1 MKDMDKTEENLIEE
15 TASEEKKSRLNT
27 SVLKKLVE
35 EDDGKASKDKED
47 NGSFVEIEENK
58 SEDKKEDKKKAAPR
72 KKTSADKYLKS
83 EVYDSRKKNKKL
95 RKFFNNALVV
105 LAAIVLGYALT
116 TFCFCTVYMSGP
128 SMEKT
133 LSHGDELIMS
143 KLAYLVGN
151 VERYDI
157 VAIQKLGSTEYY
169 DIKRVIGLP
178 GDTVSVVGG
187 VLIVNGKQVD
197 TELPSYYVDSLGRL
211 SKPVELG
218 KDEYFVLGDNPDY
231 SVDSRFVNFGNI
243 LKSEIKGKIIYRILP
258 TSKSGRIKAIED

>member
-72 KKTSADKYLKS
+72 KKTLADKYLKS

-157 VAIQKLGSTEYY
+157 VAICSFFEYEYSHSSTN
-169 DIKRVIGLP
+169 
-178 GDTVSVVGG
+178 S
-187 VLIVNGKQVD
+187 
-197 TELPSYYVDSLGRL
+197 SYLRCL
-211 SKPVELG
+211 SKQFHFGLNLFVRTIWTCNPRSDELWIT
-218 KDEYFVLGDNPDY
+218 
-231 SVDSRFVNFGNI
+231 RC
-243 LKSEIKGKIIYRILP
+243 RI
-258 TSKSGRIKAIED
+258 